1 MKATLTL
8 GNKEY
13 KVDLNKL
20 IQLGLIEENVE
31 TLEEQEPTP
40 HKIETFE
47 VGDVFTSDYVAV
59 LITQCSHPDY
69 APGSYQIAG
78 LDGLKVYSDF
88 NKPIDYSTMLSFLND
103 GDYVFVKNINKDI
116 KKLLNNF
123 DECDY

>member
-8 GNKEY
+8 DNKEY

-40 HKIETFE
+40 HTIETFE
-47 VGDVFTSDYVAV
+47 VGDVFTSDYIAV
-59 LITQCSHPDY
+59 LITQCSHRDC
-69 APGSYQIAG
+69 ASESYQIAG
-78 LDGLKVYSDF
+78 LDGLEVYSDF
-88 NKPIDYSTMLSFLND
+88 DKPIDYSTMLGFLND

>member
-47 VGDVFTSDYVAV
+47 VGDVFTSDYVTV
-59 LITQCSHPDY
+59 LITQCSHLDY
-69 APGSYQIAG
+69 ASGSYQIAG
-78 LDGLKVYSDF
+78 LDGLEVYSDF

-103 GDYVFVKNINKDI
+103 GDYVFVKNINEGI

>member
-59 LITQCSHPDY
+59 LITQCSHLDY

-103 GDYVFVKNINKDI
+103 GDYVFVKNINEGI
-116 KKLLNNF
+116 KKLLNGC